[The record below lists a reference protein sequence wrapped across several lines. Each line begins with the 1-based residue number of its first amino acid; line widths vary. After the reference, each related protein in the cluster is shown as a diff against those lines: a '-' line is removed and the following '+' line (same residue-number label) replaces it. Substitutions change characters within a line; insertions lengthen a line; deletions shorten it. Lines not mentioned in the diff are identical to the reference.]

1 MDLIRARRSLA
12 PLENLRFW
20 VADCG
25 IGGIG
30 ACQQPP
36 SSGKEQLEWPPSAHR
51 TQRDGE
57 VWMKSYKLPLIHP
70 VIDLPQPL
78 APQVVLS
85 APSVFFVAN

>member
-30 ACQQPP
+30 VCQPH
-36 SSGKEQLEWPPSAHR
+36 SSGKEQLESPPSAQR
-51 TQRDGE
+51 TQREGGVGE
-57 VWMKSYKLPLIHP
+57 IE
-70 VIDLPQPL
+70 
-78 APQVVLS
+78 
-85 APSVFFVAN
+85 